1 MSERILNLTLEIIYL
16 LTGEKFTAIKTES
29 GRLSITLDPITDPP
43 LRLFKHG
50 KKNKK
55 ILEVTN
61 KILELLSGEERGH
74 LQGHKVRMKD
84 HYPQT
89 SAGSKRML
97 PDRCFRPH
105 YSQDF
110 PVDHLT
116 DQKDESP
123 SDYQIV
129 IIEDDIKKES
139 EESRVIIKEEEI
151 TTDIG
156 TGERLLL
163 FRSPPVHPDL
173 LCGTANGFFQS

>member
-89 SAGSKRML
+89 SAV
-97 PDRCFRPH
+97 
-105 YSQDF
+105 
-110 PVDHLT
+110 PVC
-116 DQKDESP
+116 
-123 SDYQIV
+123 
-129 IIEDDIKKES
+129 
-139 EESRVIIKEEEI
+139 
-151 TTDIG
+151 
-156 TGERLLL
+156 LL
-163 FRSPPVHPDL
+163 RE
-173 LCGTANGFFQS
+173 